1 MGNIMLEI
9 AKIRKL
15 SPNIICL
22 GSHPG
27 IIQSMLDFDYL
38 CGKPSPSVAA
48 IIASGRRSERYFYGT
63 SEVVIPVKSSLA
75 LLPEASKTSAT
86 HILNLSSGRRVL
98 ASTLA
103 ALETLPNLAGGAVFA
118 ERFPERQA
126 LELAQA
132 ASAQNVW
139 LLGGA
144 SVGLVV
150 AGQLKLGAIGGTE
163 AVQLEQSR
171 LMASDGQIAVLSS
184 SGGMVNEII
193 RTVAN
198 TGYGVSF
205 ALALGGERFPMVAPE
220 DAALAA
226 EHDPSTKAIAYF
238 GELGGDDEYRLA
250 ELLASGKITKP
261 ITAYIGGSVAD
272 LFAEPPQFGHAKAM
286 AASRAETAAAKAE
299 ALQGAGAKVGA
310 SYSDFVKYLHQQNG
324 LTKASA
330 SAESA
335 SAALA
340 SRRKRPFASSLSR
353 DQDGEVYVA
362 GHELT
367 DFATSNS
374 FAHMAASM
382 FLGKSSVSKDLEDF
396 VDLVLKMLVDH
407 GPYVSG
413 AVNTMVTARAG
424 KDLVSS
430 LASGLL
436 TIGPR
441 FGGAINTAASIWL
454 EGVASGA
461 SPAQLVERY
470 ASQGRY
476 LLGIGHRK
484 YRADFPDPRVAK
496 ILAFSKD
503 LKQQTYSSYAQAVA
517 QETIQKKG
525 NLILN
530 VDGAIAAVLLDLLA
544 EKEGYTPADLQDL
557 ADTEFFNA
565 LFVLSRSVGFMAH
578 YFDQKRLDEGLFR
591 LSPDD
596 VADA

>member
-1 MGNIMLEI
+1 
-9 AKIRKL
+9 
-15 SPNIICL
+15 
-22 GSHPG
+22 
-27 IIQSMLDFDYL
+27 MLDFDFL
-38 CGKPSPSVAA
+38 CGKPSPSVVA
-48 IIASGRRSERYFYGT
+48 IIASGRRSERYFYGRD
-63 SEVVIPVKSSLA
+63 EVVVPVKSSLA
-75 LLPEASKTSAT
+75 LLPEAIKTNAT

-103 ALETLPNLAGGAVFA
+103 ALEQLPNLAGGAVFA
-118 ERFPERQA
+118 ERFPERHA

-132 ASAQNVW
+132 ASARNVW

-150 AGQLKLGAIGGTE
+150 PGRLKLGAIGGTQ

-193 RTVAN
+193 RTVAG

-226 EHDPSTKAIAYF
+226 ERDPSTKAIAYF

-250 ELLASGKITKP
+250 DLLAAGKITKP
-261 ITAYIGGSVAD
+261 ITAYIGGSVSE
-272 LFAEPPQFGHAKAM
+272 LFSEPPQFGHAKAM
-286 AASRAETAAAKAE
+286 AASRAETASAKAE
-299 ALQGAGAKVGA
+299 ALRKAGAKVGA
-310 SYSDFVKYLHQQNG
+310 SYSDFVKYLHQQKG
-324 LTKASA
+324 LEKASA
-330 SAESA
+330 SPKPA

-353 DQDGEVYVA
+353 DKDGEVYVA

-367 DFATSNS
+367 DFATSSS
-374 FAHMAASM
+374 FAQMATSM
-382 FLGKSSVSKDLEDF
+382 FLGKSSVSKELEDF
-396 VDLVLKMLVDH
+396 VNLVLKMLVDH

-441 FGGAINTAASIWL
+441 FGGAINSAASIWL

-461 SPAQLVERY
+461 TPAQLVEGY

-484 YRADFPDPRVAK
+484 YRGDFPDPRVAK
-496 ILAFSKD
+496 ILEFAKA
-503 LKQQTYSSYAQAVA
+503 LPLRTYSSYAQAVA
-517 QETIQKKG
+517 HETIQKKG

-544 EKEGYTPADLQDL
+544 EKEGYAPADLQDL
-557 ADTEFFNA
+557 VDTEFFNA

-591 LSPDD
+591 LGPDD
-596 VADA
+596 VATN